1 MKGCCGI
8 DIDRDKTFISFAA
21 LKRSQPVFLKE
32 EEAKVVYDSDKLIDF
47 LKNNGELINA
57 TIRDAEKKL
66 SIYADTVYLNLPLGL
81 EKQILAEAVV
91 PLKYRKK
98 IDWRDISFAKKYL
111 QDAYLEWDDLCV
123 HHLVLNYEVEG
134 VTYKNPPI
142 GLVAKKIKVKSFLL
156 SVKDAFYKDIE
167 DIFNNLERKFIGF
180 IFPALSFLC
189 AAFTDFNEQ
198 SLLAVVY
205 VGYDK
210 SYVVAYQRGVVD
222 FVFKSDFGLKK
233 IYDDLSQKLI
243 LPVSLAQEI
252 FKRYVSFKDTSHLKE
267 VSIKSGEAY
276 INLSTQTVNSLA
288 RNILINECNL
298 IFTELQNRVS
308 PQTEVSFAG
317 RLNSKEGLG
326 DFLRSYLPYPIKIT
340 NNYKC
345 LSSSFGCIR
354 YGTSKYFERNIERNN
369 TIVQSIAQIYKD
381 YF

>member
-1 MKGCCGI
+1 
-8 DIDRDKTFISFAA
+8 
-21 LKRSQPVFLKE
+21 
-32 EEAKVVYDSDKLIDF
+32 
-47 LKNNGELINA
+47 
-57 TIRDAEKKL
+57 
-66 SIYADTVYLNLPLGL
+66 
-81 EKQILAEAVV
+81 
-91 PLKYRKK
+91 
-98 IDWRDISFAKKYL
+98 
-111 QDAYLEWDDLCV
+111 
-123 HHLVLNYEVEG
+123 
-134 VTYKNPPI
+134 
-142 GLVAKKIKVKSFLL
+142 VKSFLL